1 MGGMTSTSSHPSGTR
16 LRTAIVLGT
25 TEEEC
30 TVVQDEQVRVV
41 PYARPFPAPRVER
54 VSPGHLVATT
64 AVHDGSDVVIW
75 RWFDAVVLDG
85 EDGDEH
91 VTLWEPGHGRVE
103 ARPRNRAREYRPG
116 SRAYL
121 SAGLPGADWWV
132 EGPCVDRAESAEVDL
147 EELQA
152 FFSAHQLWDRL

>member
-1 MGGMTSTSSHPSGTR
+1 MTSTSSHSSLPR
-16 LRTAIVLGT
+16 LRTAVVLGT

-41 PYARPFPAPRVER
+41 PYARPFPAPRAER
-54 VSPGHLVATT
+54 VSPGHLVATAT
-64 AVHDGSDVVIW
+64 TPGGPDVVIW
-75 RWFDAVVLDG
+75 RWFDAVVLDTASG
-85 EDGDEH
+85 GEH

-103 ARPRNRAREYRPG
+103 ARARHQGRTYRPG
-116 SRAYL
+116 NRAYL

-132 EGPCVDRAESAEVDL
+132 EGPCVDRSEAAEVDL

-152 FFSAHQLWDRL
+152 FFTTHELWDRLL